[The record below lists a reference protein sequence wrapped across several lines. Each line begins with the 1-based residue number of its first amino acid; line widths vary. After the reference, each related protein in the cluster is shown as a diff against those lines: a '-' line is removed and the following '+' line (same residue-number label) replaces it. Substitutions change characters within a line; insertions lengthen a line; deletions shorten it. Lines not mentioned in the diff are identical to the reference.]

1 MIHITEKAQKAFQ
14 DVSAKAGAG
23 TQIYRIVTMGFG

>member
-1 MIHITEKAQKAFQ
+1 MIQITAKAKKAFQ
-14 DVSAKAGAG
+14 DVAAKAGAD